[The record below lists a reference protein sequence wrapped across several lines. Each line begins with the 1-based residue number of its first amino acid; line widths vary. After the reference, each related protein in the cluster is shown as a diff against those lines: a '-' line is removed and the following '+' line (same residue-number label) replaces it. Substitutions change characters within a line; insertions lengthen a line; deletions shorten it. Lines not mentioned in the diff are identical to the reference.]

1 MAAILN
7 SFILFMQVQM
17 WKSLQA
23 RGVSFSYSGYIHSHM
38 GLPQV
43 NNKIWQKL
51 EYKTLLAMDS

>member
-17 WKSLQA
+17 WKSPQERA
-23 RGVSFSYSGYIHSHM
+23 VSFSYSGYIYSHM

-43 NNKIWQKL
+43 NNKIWQEL
-51 EYKTLLAMDS
+51 EYETLLAMDL